1 MFEFETPKQFV
12 GKNLVELDL
21 RKKYDMNIVGI
32 KNPKEKSTLNPNPT
46 TIIESGSVLFA
57 ISRMDKMNLFYKLLE
72 K

>member
-1 MFEFETPKQFV
+1 
-12 GKNLVELDL
+12 
-21 RKKYDMNIVGI
+21 MNIVGI